1 MVTHLT
7 NTMLLHSLA
16 GARTLMGAASW
27 ASSTLIGALKE
38 DTRFPVNVRTHCGA
52 SLTLSVVRFFILSLM
67 CHCLITELADR
78 EDMPCDQGSLV

>member
-7 NTMLLHSLA
+7 NTMLLHSLT

-27 ASSTLIGALKE
+27 ASSMLISALKE

-52 SLTLSVVRFFILSLM
+52 CLTLSVVRFFPSVL
-67 CHCLITELADR
+67 
-78 EDMPCDQGSLV
+78 PV